1 MKRGALRRLL
11 PMILLAGLG
20 AAASPAFG
28 QNVVL
33 TVDRTTTLNFIRAAT
48 PYEFEVSLPGFTESF
63 TLYNPRELRFEGG
76 KIRLKVDCR
85 GEPIG
90 FSALLEPT
98 MAVYFDRARGAFVAK
113 VESLPIKLGS
123 FGTIAL
129 DRYLDPIELPV
140 SFSQTLE
147 SGLPGLTI
155 DTVIRDVK
163 VLEDRIEA
171 KADLVFKKLAPP
183 SQNAARARSKP

>member
-1 MKRGALRRLL
+1 MRLWKVCPGRRLERTWTRRRRRAK
-11 PMILLAGLG
+11 PC
-20 AAASPAFG
+20 PR
-28 QNVVL
+28 
-33 TVDRTTTLNFIRAAT
+33 TV
-48 PYEFEVSLPGFTESF
+48 
-63 TLYNPRELRFEGG
+63 
-76 KIRLKVDCR
+76 IRLKVDCR